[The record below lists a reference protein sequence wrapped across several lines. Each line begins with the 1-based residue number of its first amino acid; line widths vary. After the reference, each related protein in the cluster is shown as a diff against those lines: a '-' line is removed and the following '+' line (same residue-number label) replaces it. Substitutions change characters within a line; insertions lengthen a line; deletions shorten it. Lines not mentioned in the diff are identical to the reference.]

1 MSSTGSLKLSRGA
14 EQMTK
19 KPPKDPD
26 EGLRRFLTDF
36 RSHHERRSFDERR
49 AAERRSGESTVDAER
64 RRPED
69 RRDSDDRREMLLD
82 RRRCTSELFIREQIE
97 WIRRALLNSE
107 TSVACPRCEGDL
119 LLGPTAQRG
128 GKFTR
133 EVHCTVCRHRAV
145 VVDVPEDSEDG
156 AGSATE

>member
-1 MSSTGSLKLSRGA
+1 
-14 EQMTK
+14 MTK
-19 KPPKDPD
+19 KPPKDRD

-119 LLGPTAQRG
+119 LLGPTSQRG
-128 GKFTR
+128 GINGIDTFITKNKHIVITYPSNLS
-133 EVHCTVCRHRAV
+133 CLCNV
-145 VVDVPEDSEDG
+145 V
-156 AGSATE
+156 